1 MAEFDP
7 APSKIKCI
15 TYKAESDARKREI
28 GIKNSGPEISV
39 LKTRIR
45 ESLR

>member
-15 TYKAESDARKREI
+15 TYKAESNARKRAIRMNNSDQTI
-28 GIKNSGPEISV
+28 GA
-39 LKTRIR
+39 LKTKIR